1 MVLKKSSSA
10 AKIST
15 DGKCL
20 FLSFIWHGL
29 FHTSTECNAWVHC
42 VDFFRQVGTEKQFH
56 LSNRPLSLFKLTT
69 FIFCLA
75 WKGVRSI
82 NLLFVASEGLIAS
95 PQLVPHSSLTE
106 DWFIDQYNPTLCF
119 CAAHTRILWYCT
131 NKRLNR
137 SQPYITTLGQIRRLS
152 RFPKEIKVRFFK
164 ISFAWVLLFLTGMIS
179 DCLIQL
185 AKW

>member
-1 MVLKKSSSA
+1 MVNASSYHSYGMDYSIPA
-10 AKIST
+10 LNAMPEST
-15 DGKCL
+15 VL
-20 FLSFIWHGL
+20 I
-29 FHTSTECNAWVHC
+29 
-42 VDFFRQVGTEKQFH
+42 FFRQVGTEKQFH

-75 WKGVRSI
+75 WKGLRSI

-119 CAAHTRILWYCT
+119 CAEHTRILWYCT

-137 SQPYITTLGQIRRLS
+137 PQPYNTTLGQIRRLS

-164 ISFAWVLLFLTGMIS
+164 ISFA
-179 DCLIQL
+179 
-185 AKW
+185 

>member
-1 MVLKKSSSA
+1 MAFSIPALNAMPESVVLIFFKK
-10 AKIST
+10 
-15 DGKCL
+15 
-20 FLSFIWHGL
+20 
-29 FHTSTECNAWVHC
+29 
-42 VDFFRQVGTEKQFH
+42 VGTEKQFYF
-56 LSNRPLSLFKLTT
+56 SNRPLSLFKLTT

-119 CAAHTRILWYCT
+119 CATHTRILWYCT

-164 ISFAWVLLFLTGMIS
+164 IGLAWVLLFLTGMIS